1 MYRLN
6 FGENMVEIKQKE
18 SQLIE
23 MVCGF
28 CDEKLDEE
36 YISLC
41 VKLIEKLGRK
51 REVPFKRGKLENWA
65 SGIIYAI
72 GQINF
77 LFDSDF
83 EPYVTPDEIC
93 TYFGTKKST
102 ASNKARDIR
111 QILNLKLGDKEFST
125 ELILNSGVD
134 NIGGDLSQVKSL
146 RGTRNMATLQRTAD
160 ILSRL
165 SRR

>member
-1 MYRLN
+1 MDD
-6 FGENMVEIKQKE
+6 IKQKE

-23 MVCGF
+23 MVSGF
-28 CDEKLDEE
+28 CDENLDEE
-36 YISLC
+36 YKTLC
-41 VKLIEKLGRK
+41 VKLTEKLGRK

-93 TYFGTKKST
+93 TFFGTKKST

-125 ELILNSGVD
+125 RRVLNSGVD
-134 NIGGDLSQVKSL
+134 KIGGDLSQVKSL
-146 RGTRNMATLQRTAD
+146 RGTQNMAALHRTAD
-160 ILSRL
+160 LLGKLSKGCK
-165 SRR
+165 